1 MDVILAEPH
10 ASGAHCVYVSV
21 DLPVLIWLAGKSG
34 TPIVIFK

>member
-21 DLPVLIWLAGKSG
+21 DLPVDLAGRQKWH
-34 TPIVIFK
+34 TDRYF